1 MLGGKQKNI
10 NDFKGMNAD
19 NAQMGVWKEE
29 WGD

>member
-19 NAQMGVWKEE
+19 NAQMGV
-29 WGD
+29 